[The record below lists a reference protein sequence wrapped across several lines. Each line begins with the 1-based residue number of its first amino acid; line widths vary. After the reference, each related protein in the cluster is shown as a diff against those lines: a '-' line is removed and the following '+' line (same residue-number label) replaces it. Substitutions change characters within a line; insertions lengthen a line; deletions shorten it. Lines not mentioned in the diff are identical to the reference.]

1 MRTGADER
9 INDIVKHL
17 NNIEPKQRMILLNAI
32 VWMLVD
38 NTIGMK
44 HDKVGILETTKFKI
58 MGDEYGRFDKT
69 NV

>member
-17 NNIEPKQRMILLNAI
+17 NNIPSPQRIILLNAI
-32 VWMLVD
+32 VWMLMDKVVG
-38 NTIGMK
+38 TK

-58 MGDEYGRFDKT
+58 MNEGIIKWRLGD
-69 NV
+69 